1 MAQDPASGSAQ
12 GDLPEAVRD
21 WLSDLAADSD
31 VTQEELLAR
40 LVSRTDDSEPGDPGG
55 DLDESEFEGQLAEL
69 EATIQETDTRL
80 RDRIAEMEE
89 GFEEK
94 IDDVRDR
101 VIQVKRETD
110 TKAHANHSHREL
122 RADLDALETEVDGLA
137 ETVNELGTELESTV
151 DAIDADHDDLAEEAE
166 ELGRKLDILANA
178 LLQVRKQT
186 SEVSELGSRIAAVT
200 NLTDAANRAGVREAK
215 CESCRSTV
223 DISLLTRPRCPH
235 CQEPFNDFEPKGWF
249 LGSNT
254 LKTGARPALEG
265 EVADDSELTE
275 IADTGSDGETARG
288 DRPREGS
295 DRDETTDLRT
305 LDGIGSSYAERLE
318 SAGIGT
324 VSELATADPEDL
336 ADRIDVSSKLTS
348 DWVDQA
354 RDLVR
359 SA

>member
-1 MAQDPASGSAQ
+1 MAQDPSSGSAQ

-21 WLSDLAADSD
+21 WLSDIAADSD

-40 LVSRTDDSEPGDPGG
+40 LVSRPDDSGRDSPGNDSDEP
-55 DLDESEFEGQLAEL
+55 EFEGRLAEL
-69 EATIQETDTRL
+69 AATLEETDTQL
-80 RDRIAEMEE
+80 RDRIAEVED

-122 RADLDALETEVDGLA
+122 RADIDALESEVDDLT
-137 ETVNELGTELESTV
+137 ESVHDLGTDLEAAV
-151 DAIDADHDDLAEEAE
+151 DAIDQEHDDLAERTED
-166 ELGRKLDILANA
+166 LGRKLDILAKA
-178 LLQVRKQT
+178 TLEVRNHT

-200 NLTDAANRAGVREAK
+200 SLSDAANRAGVREAK
-215 CESCRSTV
+215 CESCGSIV

-235 CQEPFNDFEPKGWF
+235 CQEPFNEFEPKGWF

-254 LKTGARPALEG
+254 LKTGSRPALKG
-265 EVADDSELTE
+265 EVADDSDLSE
-275 IADTGSDGETARG
+275 IAESGSGVADASGNRPGEVDEPAETG
-288 DRPREGS
+288 
-295 DRDETTDLRT
+295 DLQT

-318 SAGIGT
+318 SVGIGS
-324 VSELATADPEDL
+324 VSELATADPDDL
-336 ADRIDVSSKLTS
+336 ADRIDVSSKITT

-354 RDLVR
+354 RETVR
-359 SA
+359 SD